1 MSEVYF
7 RKNGTTYHLDYR
19 TSSLFLCEAIFA
31 FSPYKSSGYYN
42 DVPAM
47 STQNSAVYSGGKDPY
62 GRKVY
67 YNTSSPTIA
76 FRKNGTTYYCSK
88 ELKFAGKTSGS
99 IVSTSVS
106 SIKLSSHYYEKD
118 ITVNFKLSKTSS
130 DSGVPSPKYE
140 LKYSV
145 ITNRGLVYYI
155 HKSGDSWSG
164 TTQNASYSSVLEIG
178 AYGGNPSATVV
189 IRFELW
195 DALNENKIASKDV
208 TLTGSWTWSDSSS
221 GGGGS
226 GGE

>member
-1 MSEVYF
+1 MAEVHF
-7 RKNGTTYHLDYR
+7 RKNGTTYHLDWR
-19 TSSLFLCEAIFA
+19 SSVVTSQERFGFKA
-31 FSPYKSSGYYN
+31 SST
-42 DVPAM
+42 DALSVPAM
-47 STQNSAVYSGGKDPY
+47 STQGTAVYSGGKY
-62 GRKVY
+62 NNKKVY
-67 YNTSSPTIA
+67 YDTSSPTIA

-88 ELKFAGKTSGS
+88 QLKYAGITSGS

-106 SIKLSSHYYEKD
+106 STKLSTHYYEKD

-145 ITNRGLVYYI
+145 ITYEGLVYSIY
-155 HKSGDSWSG
+155 KSGDSWSG
-164 TTQNASYSSVLEIG
+164 TTYNASYSNVLEIT
-178 AYGGNPSATVV
+178 AHGGNSSAKVV

-195 DALNENKIASKDV
+195 DALNENLIASKDV
-208 TLTGSWTWSDSSS
+208 RVDGPWYYNNSSS

>member
-1 MSEVYF
+1 MAEVHF
-7 RKNGTTYHLDYR
+7 RKNGTTYHLDWR
-19 TSSLFLCEAIFA
+19 LGLPCKAEIGFKMPNNNVLT
-31 FSPYKSSGYYN
+31 
-42 DVPAM
+42 VPAM
-47 STQNSAVYSGGKDPY
+47 STQGTAVYSGGKY
-62 GRKVY
+62 NNKKVY
-67 YNTSSPTIA
+67 YDTSSPTIA

-88 ELKFAGKTSGS
+88 QLKYAGITSGS

-130 DSGVPSPKYE
+130 DPGVESPKYE
-140 LKYSV
+140 LKYTV
-145 ITNRGLVYYI
+145 IRDEGLGYSIY
-155 HKSGDSWSG
+155 KSGDSFSG
-164 TTQNASYSSVLEIG
+164 PTYGASYSSVLEIV
-178 AYGGNPSATVV
+178 ARGGNPSATVV

>member
-1 MSEVYF
+1 MAEVYF
-7 RKNGTTYHLDYR
+7 RKNGTTYHLYWVNDEL
-19 TSSLFLCEAIFA
+19 SSQERLGF
-31 FSPYKSSGYYN
+31 KSASGTPPHT
-42 DVPAM
+42 VPAM
-47 STQNSAVYSGGKDPY
+47 STQGTAVYSGGKDASS
-62 GRKVY
+62 KVKIY

-88 ELKFAGKTSGS
+88 ERKYAGKTFGS

-106 SIKLSSHYYEKD
+106 SYRLSTHWYEKD
-118 ITVNFKLSKTSS
+118 ITVNFKLSCSQS
-130 DSGVPSPKYE
+130 DSGVPSPKYR

-145 ITNRGLVYYI
+145 ITNYGLSCNIY
-155 HKSGDSWSG
+155 KSGDSWSG
-164 TTQNASYSSVLEIG
+164 TTYNASYSSVLEIV
-178 AYGGNPSATVV
+178 ANGGNSSATVV

-195 DALNENKIASKDV
+195 DDLNDNKIASKDV

>member
-1 MSEVYF
+1 MAEVYF
-7 RKNGTTYHLDYR
+7 RKNGTTYHLYWVNDELPSQER
-19 TSSLFLCEAIFA
+19 LGFKAA
-31 FSPYKSSGYYN
+31 SGTPPHT
-42 DVPAM
+42 VPAM
-47 STQNSAVYSGGKDPY
+47 STQGTAVYSGGKDASS
-62 GRKVY
+62 KVKIY

-88 ELKFAGKTSGS
+88 ETKYAGKTFGS

-118 ITVNFKLSKTSS
+118 ITVNFKLSSS
-130 DSGVPSPKYE
+130 QSGSGVPSPRYR
-140 LKYSV
+140 LTYAV
-145 ITNRGLVYYI
+145 ITNEGLSYNIY
-155 HKSGDSWSG
+155 KSGDSWSG
-164 TTQNASYSSVLEIG
+164 TTQNASYSSVLEIV
-178 AYGGNPSATVV
+178 ANGGNPSAKLV

-195 DALNENKIASKDV
+195 DDLNENKIASKDV

>member
-1 MSEVYF
+1 MANIYF
-7 RKNGTTYHLDYR
+7 RKNGNIYHLEGGGLSDPAEERLQFKVNYVW
-19 TSSLFLCEAIFA
+19 T
-31 FSPYKSSGYYN
+31 
-42 DVPAM
+42 VPAM
-47 STQNSAVYSGGKDPY
+47 STQSPAIYGGKDFL

-88 ELKFAGKTSGS
+88 VIKYAGLTSGS

-106 SIKLSSHYYEKD
+106 SYRLSSHWYEKD
-118 ITVNFKLSKTSS
+118 IIVNYKLSCGQS
-130 DSGVPSPKYE
+130 DSGVPSPRYR
-140 LKYSV
+140 LSHTV
-145 ITNRGLVYYI
+145 IHNEGLSYNSYG
-155 HKSGDSWSG
+155 SGDPFYG
-164 TTQNASYSSVLEIG
+164 TTQNASYSSVLEIV
-178 AYGGNPSATVV
+178 ANGGNPSAHLV

-208 TLTGSWTWSDSSS
+208 TVSGSWTWSDSSS

>member
-1 MSEVYF
+1 MAEVYF

-19 TSSLFLCEAIFA
+19 GDVPCEAF
-31 FSPYKSSGYYN
+31 FGFNRSDPHK
-42 DVPAM
+42 VPAM
-47 STQNSAVYSGGKDPY
+47 STQGTNVYGGKLSDT
-62 GRKVY
+62 KVY
-67 YNTSSPTIA
+67 YDTSSPTIA
-76 FRKNGTTYYCSK
+76 FRKNNTTYYCSK
-88 ELKFAGKTSGS
+88 RLKLAGRTFGS

-106 SIKLSSHYYEKD
+106 SIRLSSHWYEKD
-118 ITVNFKLSKTSS
+118 IIVNFKLSCGQS

-145 ITNRGLVYYI
+145 ITNQGLGYNIY
-155 HKSGDSWSG
+155 KSGDSFSG
-164 TTQNASYSSVLEIG
+164 TTYNASYSSVLEIV
-178 AYGGNPSATVV
+178 ANGGNPSATVV

>member
-1 MSEVYF
+1 MAEVHF

-19 TSSLFLCEAIFA
+19 GDVPCEAFFG
-31 FSPYKSSGYYN
+31 FSRSDPHK
-42 DVPAM
+42 VPAM
-47 STQNSAVYSGGKDPY
+47 STQGTAVYGGKLSDT
-62 GRKVY
+62 KVY
-67 YNTSSPTIA
+67 YDTSSPTIA

-88 ELKFAGKTSGS
+88 RLKLAGRTLGE

-130 DSGVPSPKYE
+130 DSGVQSPRYR
-140 LKYSV
+140 LTYVV
-145 ITNRGLVYYI
+145 ITNEGLSYNIY
-155 HKSGDSWSG
+155 KSGDSWSG
-164 TTQNASYSSVLEIG
+164 TTQNASYSSVLEIV
-178 AYGGNPSATVV
+178 ANGGNPSAKLV

-195 DALNENKIASKDV
+195 DDLNDNKIASKDV

>member
-1 MSEVYF
+1 MAEVYF
-7 RKNGTTYHLDYR
+7 RKNGTTYHLDWR
-19 TSSLFLCEAIFA
+19 LRLPCKAEIGFKIPNNSALT
-31 FSPYKSSGYYN
+31 
-42 DVPAM
+42 VPAM
-47 STQNSAVYSGGKDPY
+47 STQGTAVYSGGKY
-62 GRKVY
+62 NNKKVY
-67 YNTSSPTIA
+67 YDTSSPTIA

-88 ELKFAGKTSGS
+88 QLKYAGQTSGE

-140 LKYSV
+140 LKYTV
-145 ITNRGLVYYI
+145 ITNEGLSFYTN
-155 HKSGDSWSG
+155 KSGDSWSG
-164 TTQNASYSSVLEIG
+164 TTQNASYSSVLEIV
-178 AYGGNPSATVV
+178 ANGGNPSATVV
-189 IRFELW
+189 VRFELW

>member
-19 TSSLFLCEAIFA
+19 DLSQFLCEASFA
-31 FSPYKSSGYYN
+31 FKPYNSSSYN
-42 DVPAM
+42 YVPAM
-47 STQNSAVYSGGKDPY
+47 STQNSAVYSGGKVLY

-67 YNTSSPTIA
+67 YDTSSPTIA

-88 ELKFAGKTSGS
+88 GLKFAGLTSGS

-106 SIKLSSHYYEKD
+106 SYRLSNHYYEKD
-118 ITVNFKLSKTSS
+118 ITVNFKLSHESS
-130 DSGVPSPKYE
+130 DPGVPSPKYR

-145 ITNRGLVYYI
+145 ITNEGLVYNIY
-155 HKSGDSWSG
+155 KSGDSWSG
-164 TTQNASYSSVLEIG
+164 TTQNASYSSVLEI
-178 AYGGNPSATVV
+178 AARGGNPSAHLV

-195 DALNENKIASKDV
+195 DDLNDRKIASKDV
-208 TLTGSWTWSDSSS
+208 TVSGSWYWSDSSG

>member
-1 MSEVYF
+1 MAEVHF

-19 TSSLFLCEAIFA
+19 EDLPCEAFFG
-31 FSPYKSSGYYN
+31 FSRSSPHK
-42 DVPAM
+42 VPAM
-47 STQNSAVYSGGKDPY
+47 STQGTAVYGGKSY
-62 GRKVY
+62 GTKVY
-67 YNTSSPTIA
+67 YDTSSPTIA

-88 ELKFAGKTSGS
+88 RLKLAGRTLGE

-130 DSGVPSPKYE
+130 DPGISNPKYE
-140 LKYSV
+140 LKYTV
-145 ITNRGLVYYI
+145 ITNAGLSCYI
-155 HKSGDSWSG
+155 YKSGDSWSG
-164 TTQNASYSSVLEIG
+164 TTQNASYSSVLEIV
-178 AYGGNPSATVV
+178 AHGGNPSATVV

-208 TLTGSWTWSDSSS
+208 TLTGSWAWSNSSS